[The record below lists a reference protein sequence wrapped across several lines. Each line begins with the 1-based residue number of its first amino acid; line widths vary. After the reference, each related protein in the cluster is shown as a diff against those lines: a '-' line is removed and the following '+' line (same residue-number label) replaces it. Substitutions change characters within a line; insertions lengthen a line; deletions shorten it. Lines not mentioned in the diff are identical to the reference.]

1 MTLMHLAPVDYVFT
15 GNMSC
20 PVTFAFSFSER
31 LEPKRLEA
39 SLQELLGL
47 IPWLGGRLRAVS
59 EEALAFEVDARPQL
73 LLSVTRS
80 DKAFDELSDR
90 ELVPLVKSFDGE
102 LLVHARLTQTPE
114 GSVLGV
120 SMSHALVDGFSFF
133 LAMAKWAALTRG
145 EAVQAPP
152 MERLLRAPE
161 SYVAAALSG
170 LSGLDERVVLERTG
184 LFLAEPRRAVE
195 ALPRQ
200 ERMYLSSA
208 ALAELFADAQR
219 SVDQKITKN
228 DVLTAW
234 LWRTY
239 GAQLWS
245 DADNPDV
252 YMSCPVD
259 LRRLLGAENK
269 EAFGCTINTATAR
282 ATRRELMHL
291 SLGQLATRIQQS
303 VSRVFAGDYRERVG
317 TLEALRRVHGLRGP
331 QSIAMRHPQ
340 RGMVVTNMSRLPLDQ
355 LDFGVGAPTA
365 ARLVVDTSG
374 LAAVLPARDG
384 VMVTVYRDADAA
396 RRQAPR
402 PTAVRATPRDRTVRW

>member
-1 MTLMHLAPVDYVFT
+1 VTLMYLAPVDYVFT

-20 PVTFAFSFSER
+20 PVTFAFSFTEQLDPR
-31 LEPKRLEA
+31 KLES
-39 SLQELLGL
+39 SLAELLAC
-47 IPWLGGRLRAVS
+47 IPWLGGRLCAVS
-59 EEALAFEVDARPQL
+59 ESALAYEVEERPSVA
-73 LLSVTRS
+73 LSVTTT
-80 DKAFDELSDR
+80 DKSFDELRDR
-90 ELVPLVKSFDGE
+90 DLVPLVKSFDRE
-102 LLVHARLTQTPE
+102 VLMHARLTQTPE

-133 LAMAKWAALTRG
+133 LAMQKWAALTRG
-145 EAVQAPP
+145 EQVEAPV

-170 LSGLDERVVLERTG
+170 LDERRLFENTG
-184 LFLAEPRRAVE
+184 LFLSEPRPAVE
-195 ALPRQ
+195 TLPRQ

-259 LRRLLGAENK
+259 VRRLLGEENK
-269 EAFGCTINTATAR
+269 NAFGCTINTATAR

-303 VSRVFAGDYRERVG
+303 VSRVFASDPFERVA
-317 TLEALRRVHGLRGP
+317 TLEALRRLYGLRGP
-331 QSIAMRHPQ
+331 QSIQLRHPQ
-340 RGMVVTNMSRLPLDQ
+340 RGMVVTNMSRLPLAQ
-355 LDFGVGAPTA
+355 LDFGCGAPTT
-365 ARLVVDTSG
+365 ARLVVEVSG
-374 LAAVLPARDG
+374 MAAVLPARDG
-384 VMVTVYRDADAA
+384 VAVTVYRDADATTK
-396 RRQAPR
+396 R
-402 PTAVRATPRDRTVRW
+402 PTPRATALRKSPSDRTIRW

>member
-1 MTLMHLAPVDYVFT
+1 VTLMYLAPVDYVFT

-20 PVTFAFSFSER
+20 PVTFAFSFTEQLDPR
-31 LEPKRLEA
+31 KLES
-39 SLQELLGL
+39 SLAELLAC
-47 IPWLGGRLRAVS
+47 IPWLGGRLCAVS
-59 EEALAFEVDARPQL
+59 ESALAYEVEERPSVA
-73 LLSVTRS
+73 LSVTTT
-80 DKAFDELSDR
+80 DKSFDELRDR
-90 ELVPLVKSFDGE
+90 DLVPLVKSFDRE
-102 LLVHARLTQTPE
+102 VLMHARLTQTPE

-133 LAMAKWAALTRG
+133 LAMQKWAALTRG
-145 EAVQAPP
+145 EQVEAPV

-170 LSGLDERVVLERTG
+170 LDEHRLFENTG
-184 LFLAEPRRAVE
+184 LFLSEPRPAVE
-195 ALPRQ
+195 TLPRQ

-259 LRRLLGAENK
+259 VRRLLGEENK
-269 EAFGCTINTATAR
+269 NAFGCTINTATAR

-303 VSRVFAGDYRERVG
+303 VSRVFASDPFERVA
-317 TLEALRRVHGLRGP
+317 TLEALRRLYGLRGP
-331 QSIAMRHPQ
+331 QSIQLRHPQ
-340 RGMVVTNMSRLPLDQ
+340 RGMVVTNMSRLPLAQ
-355 LDFGVGAPTA
+355 LDFGCGAPTT
-365 ARLVVDTSG
+365 ARLVVEVSG
-374 LAAVLPARDG
+374 MAAVLPARDG
-384 VMVTVYRDADAA
+384 VAVTVYRDADATTK
-396 RRQAPR
+396 R
-402 PTAVRATPRDRTVRW
+402 PTPRATALRKSPSDRTIRW

>member
-1 MTLMHLAPVDYVFT
+1 VTLMYLAPVDYVFT
-15 GNMSC
+15 GHMSC
-20 PVTFAFSFSER
+20 PVTFAFSFTEQLDPRKLER
-31 LEPKRLEA
+31 
-39 SLQELLGL
+39 SLAELLTC

-59 EEALAFEVDARPQL
+59 EAALAYEVEERPSVA
-73 LLSVTRS
+73 LSVTTT
-80 DKAFDELSDR
+80 DKRFDELRDR
-90 ELVPLVKSFDGE
+90 DLVPLVKSFDGE
-102 LLVHARLTQTPE
+102 VLMHARLTQTPE
-114 GSVLGV
+114 GSALGV

-133 LAMAKWAALTRG
+133 LAMQKWAALTRG
-145 EAVQAPP
+145 EQVEAPV

-170 LSGLDERVVLERTG
+170 LDERRLFENTG
-184 LFLAEPRRAVE
+184 LFLSELRPEVE
-195 ALPRQ
+195 TLPRQ
-200 ERMYLSSA
+200 ERISLSSA

-259 LRRLLGAENK
+259 VRRLLGEENK
-269 EAFGCTINTATAR
+269 NAFGCTINTATAR

-303 VSRVFAGDYRERVG
+303 VSRVFASNPFERVA
-317 TLEALRRVHGLRGP
+317 TLEALRRLHGLRGP
-331 QSIAMRHPQ
+331 QSIQLRHPQ
-340 RGMVVTNMSRLPLDQ
+340 RGMVVTNMSRLPLAQ
-355 LDFGVGAPTA
+355 LDFGCGAPTT
-365 ARLVVDTSG
+365 ARLVVEVSG
-374 LAAVLPARDG
+374 MAAVLPARDG
-384 VMVTVYRDADAA
+384 VAVTVYRDADATTK
-396 RRQAPR
+396 R
-402 PTAVRATPRDRTVRW
+402 PTPRATALRKSPSDRTIRW